1 VVLAGD
7 SAHTAHF
14 SVAPGTTRALDDV
27 ITLTAQRRRSAARA
41 APARPA

>member
-7 SAHTAHF
+7 SARTAHF
-14 SVAPGTTRALDDV
+14 SVALGTTRALDDV
-27 ITLTAQRRRSAARA
+27 ITLAAQLRRSAARP